1 MDAEEF
7 DSLFEGADF
16 DGMEEL
22 LLDPGSPAST
32 DASTDYPSTD
42 YTTDQSL
49 LDDCDD
55 DDIALIAPLPAPPAQ
70 QAAAKRLRVPTLT
83 MPGAQLPPLLPPPP
97 HLGQHAPAS
106 AAAAKPPPNATTAH
120 DSATPLAPKMVM
132 MPFLFSLAAMSGLPG
147 MAFKPQAPP
156 GTAPSLPTAPATAPA
171 RPPLPEAEQAIRVA
185 RKAKAATEYEE
196 RRRKNRAAADRS
208 RLKKRAL
215 LEALPAAND
224 TLQRRVVD
232 LEAGLAAAHA
242 DARSLRDQV
251 AFLRS
256 LLGGALGGGGF
267 GAGAAAGH
275 AASAASALAASASG
289 GASSPPG
296 MLVLA
301 VACVLTLNN
310 CGGALLVASEWGGDW
325 ADSVGLSSSGE
336 RSGPGG
342 RVLLSAGD
350 GLSREEGGFG
360 APVSALGLRG
370 VGVLPDAAVAAASL
384 VALGLLLHWLGRAVL
399 RPALRATR
407 GAAASAAAAGCALP
421 VWRHA
426 GGSGSGTSGWWAAM
440 PQVELR
446 LLGRRAEKP
455 HAS

>member
-55 DDIALIAPLPAPPAQ
+55 EDIALIALPLDVPPLPAPPAQ

-185 RKAKAATEYEE
+185 RKAKAATEYEV
-196 RRRKNRAAADRS
+196 KS
-208 RLKKRAL
+208 KKY
-215 LEALPAAND
+215 P
-224 TLQRRVVD
+224 T
-232 LEAGLAAAHA
+232 
-242 DARSLRDQV
+242 
-251 AFLRS
+251 
-256 LLGGALGGGGF
+256 
-267 GAGAAAGH
+267 
-275 AASAASALAASASG
+275 
-289 GASSPPG
+289 
-296 MLVLA
+296 
-301 VACVLTLNN
+301 
-310 CGGALLVASEWGGDW
+310 
-325 ADSVGLSSSGE
+325 
-336 RSGPGG
+336 
-342 RVLLSAGD
+342 
-350 GLSREEGGFG
+350 
-360 APVSALGLRG
+360 
-370 VGVLPDAAVAAASL
+370 
-384 VALGLLLHWLGRAVL
+384 
-399 RPALRATR
+399 RATR
-407 GAAASAAAAGCALP
+407 ELRLVPVAKQALTVKLSALCAWPPTDARARVWATRSAAARTARP
-421 VWRHA
+421 P
-426 GGSGSGTSGWWAAM
+426 T
-440 PQVELR
+440 
-446 LLGRRAEKP
+446 GRG
-455 HAS
+455 